1 MQQRATLMAEA
12 TKLKSIKK
20 IQRWSDI
27 YLFSN
32 LRFATDVQVVSS
44 VFNTSFDHWF
54 TIKSVLKGQRDQE
67 TELFNTTQTT
77 RLQCCVI
84 STCPLFHALTE
95 SGNILTGPTQLR
107 ITKPCWHMMA
117 SDSSIDTSATMISMS
132 VLSSGIADKREE
144 ERISFSNCTVVHLIH
159 GFKEVT
165 FCFLGS
171 CLLLYVMNGLQR
183 VECSSGGKASR
194 PVI

>member
-1 MQQRATLMAEA
+1 M
-12 TKLKSIKK
+12 
-20 IQRWSDI
+20 
-27 YLFSN
+27 
-32 LRFATDVQVVSS
+32 SS

-144 ERISFSNCTVVHLIH
+144 ERISFSNCTVD
-159 GFKEVT
+159 T
-165 FCFLGS
+165 PDS
-171 CLLLYVMNGLQR
+171 WLQR
-183 VECSSGGKASR
+183 GHILLFGFLPFTLCYER
-194 PVI
+194 PATRRV